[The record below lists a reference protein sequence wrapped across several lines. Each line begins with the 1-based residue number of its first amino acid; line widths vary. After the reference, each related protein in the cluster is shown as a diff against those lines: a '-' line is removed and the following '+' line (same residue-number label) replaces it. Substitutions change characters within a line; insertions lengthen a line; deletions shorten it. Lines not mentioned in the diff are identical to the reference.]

1 MYDSINVL
9 YASGIVERKV
19 ETINLKKE
27 YFFRPQGKFS
37 RRASADCDI
46 VSKREETKLLF
57 QEALKRRMIA
67 ERNCSLLES
76 KLDIFKKL
84 IDRNKRA
91 NSLQFKQLDLG
102 NAAQSPFRFGS
113 LVQQVAERA
122 GRKDRQFFCD
132 AASEVESQ
140 AQKPLISI
148 PFYVYS
154 LKSRTGE
161 VCQLEHKEKGRKVL
175 KISSQTDQFL
185 YHDFEL
191 IRKLI

>member
-1 MYDSINVL
+1 ML
-9 YASGIVERKV
+9 FASGIVERKV
-19 ETINLKKE
+19 ELISQKKE
-27 YFFRPQGKFS
+27 YFFRPQGKLGT
-37 RRASADCDI
+37 RASADSDI
-46 VSKREETKLLF
+46 VTKREEAKLLF

-91 NSLQFKQLDLG
+91 HSLQLKQLDLA
-102 NAAQSPFRFGS
+102 NAAHTPFRFGS
-113 LVQQVAERA
+113 LVQQGGERP
-122 GRKDRQFFCD
+122 GKKDRQFFRE
-132 AASEVESQ
+132 APSEAEAQ

-148 PFYVYS
+148 PFYVYL
-154 LKSRTGE
+154 LKSRAGE
-161 VCQLEHKEKGRKVL
+161 LCQLEHRDKGRKVL
-175 KISSQTDQFL
+175 KIASQTDQFL